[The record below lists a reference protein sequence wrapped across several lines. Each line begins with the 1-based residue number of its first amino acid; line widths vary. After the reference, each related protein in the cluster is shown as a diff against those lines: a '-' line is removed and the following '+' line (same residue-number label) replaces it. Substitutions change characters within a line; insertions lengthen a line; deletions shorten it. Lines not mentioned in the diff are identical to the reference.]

1 MGSMPALRVFRHG
14 PVKYRFTAGCQR
26 SGGIG
31 AHLSQCK
38 RGPGP
43 QAGRARRQARS
54 RWTPVRASDEP
65 EQGATMNRKSQRAE
79 IALHRARVSDSFQE
93 LLAGTEDLL
102 RSTASY
108 TGSEIEAAR
117 ERLKR
122 QLAEA
127 RESAGE
133 WGNGGSPARPPRLGL
148 RGRGRARA
156 CLEIGGR
163 GRAGGGA
170 AGMLPGLGRPALN
183 DRGGMSAAGRLPPK
197 APVGRGAG
205 RDGRPPAEF
214 RRAPL
219 AARACGP
226 ARS

>member
-1 MGSMPALRVFRHG
+1 
-14 PVKYRFTAGCQR
+14 
-26 SGGIG
+26 
-31 AHLSQCK
+31 
-38 RGPGP
+38 
-43 QAGRARRQARS
+43 
-54 RWTPVRASDEP
+54 
-65 EQGATMNRKSQRAE
+65 MNRKSQRAE

-133 WGNGGSPARPPRLGL
+133 WKRRLASAPAAPRST
-148 RGRGRARA
+148 RTRS
-156 CLEIGGR
+156 CTSMPEIGGR
-163 GRAGGGA
+163 GRA

-197 APVGRGAG
+197 ALGAAPAVT
-205 RDGRPPAEF
+205 PPAGSGG
-214 RRAPL
+214 RRLRLEL
-219 AARACGP
+219 AAR
-226 ARS
+226 S

>member
-1 MGSMPALRVFRHG
+1 
-14 PVKYRFTAGCQR
+14 
-26 SGGIG
+26 
-31 AHLSQCK
+31 
-38 RGPGP
+38 
-43 QAGRARRQARS
+43 
-54 RWTPVRASDEP
+54 
-65 EQGATMNRKSQRAE
+65 MNRKSQRAE

-133 WGNGGSPARPPRLGL
+133 WETAARQ
-148 RGRGRARA
+148 RAR
-156 CLEIGGR
+156 
-163 GRAGGGA
+163 RASVYADEVVHEHAWKSAGVA
-170 AGMLPGLGRPALN
+170 ALVGVLLMLPGLGRPALN

-197 APVGRGAG
+197 ALAR
-205 RDGRPPAEF
+205 RRP
-214 RRAPL
+214 
-219 AARACGP
+219 
-226 ARS
+226 